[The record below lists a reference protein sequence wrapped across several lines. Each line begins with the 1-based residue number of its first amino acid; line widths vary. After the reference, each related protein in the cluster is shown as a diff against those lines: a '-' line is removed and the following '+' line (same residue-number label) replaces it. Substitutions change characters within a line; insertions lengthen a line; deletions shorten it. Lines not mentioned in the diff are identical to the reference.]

1 MDLEFWVQPTSTIA
15 GRRKLLEH
23 LHQLSR
29 NSRSTPR
36 WHGKCTKSSAAFHG
50 RKSHPVMIVNA
61 MILTED
67 QLKELE
73 RRCDTTLTRKTLREQ
88 REIMGNYLNTDHK
101 TLPEPIREKFCK
113 VLSSMAI
120 KTFTR

>member
-1 MDLEFWVQPTSTIA
+1 
-15 GRRKLLEH
+15 
-23 LHQLSR
+23 
-29 NSRSTPR
+29 
-36 WHGKCTKSSAAFHG
+36 
-50 RKSHPVMIVNA
+50 MIVNA